1 MSGSYDFETNDG
13 TKKIKEVLSIDR
25 LETYHGSVTSSETGE
40 YATGSWNDYYANAL
54 TDPTGSYLTTFVSTI
69 GLYDDN
75 NNLVAIAKLPKPIKK
90 YPDMS
95 VNFIVRMDL

>member
-1 MSGSYDFETNDG
+1 MEWLLRKCTN
-13 TKKIKEVLSIDR
+13 R
-25 LETYHGSVTSSETGE
+25 
-40 YATGSWNDYYANAL
+40 
-54 TDPTGSYLTTFVSTI
+54 PTGSYLTTFVSTI